1 MKHILFLVIFIFSLL
16 LLPTIVLG
24 RATTP
29 NLRPSPPRNIMPPKD
44 FEQKL
49 ATREARREEIRQ
61 QIEERIEIRTQEKEE
76 RRATREARLAEIRK
90 TRIIAFFDH
99 LTRRLEAFLERFN
112 ILISRIESRLEKIAQ
127 ADEDIDTASV
137 EADIQEAKDLLVATE
152 DLLSVLEVE
161 IFLEN
166 DDPRAAFAEVK
177 EKIQE
182 IKLNLVEIYRIL
194 VHVIGDIKGLRI
206 GTGAEPT
213 ESPEPSPVA
222 TPTPE
227 PTESP
232 EPSPVATPTPVP
244 TTLP

>member
-1 MKHILFLVIFIFSLL
+1 MKYILFLVIFIFSLL

-61 QIEERIEIRTQEKEE
+61 RIEERIQIRTQLREE
-76 RRATREARLAEIRK
+76 RRATREARLAETRK
-90 TRIIAFFDH
+90 ARITAFFDR
-99 LTRRLEAFLERFN
+99 LTRRLEALLERLS
-112 ILISRIESRLEKIAQ
+112 ILISRIESRLDKITQ
-127 ADEDIDTASV
+127 AGEDIDTTSV
-137 EADIQEAKDLLVATE
+137 EADIQEAKDLLAETE
-152 DLLSVLEVE
+152 DLLNVLEVE
-161 IFLEN
+161 TFLEN
-166 DDPRAAFAEVK
+166 DDPKAAFAEVK
-177 EKIQE
+177 ERIQQ
-182 IKLNLVEIYRIL
+182 IKMNLIEVHRIL

-213 ESPEPSPVA
+213 ESPEPSP
-222 TPTPE
+222 
-227 PTESP
+227 